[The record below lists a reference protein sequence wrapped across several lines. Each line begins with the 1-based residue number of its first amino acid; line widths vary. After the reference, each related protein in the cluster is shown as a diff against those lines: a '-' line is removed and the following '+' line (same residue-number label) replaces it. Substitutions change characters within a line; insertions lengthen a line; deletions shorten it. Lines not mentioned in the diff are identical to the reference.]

1 MYKIF
6 TSLFVLLVAF
16 VFAVSAYARAPTN
29 AIENSVAELGFRI
42 GPEVQTIVGGD
53 IEKRTW
59 VSKKYI
65 IVPDSDSRSYLVR
78 FRESCAGT
86 ATQRMSPR
94 IVKIRGNVSQYDT
107 FVTRYRTRDLAK
119 CEIRWVYELEP
130 I

>member
-1 MYKIF
+1 MRKIS
-6 TSLFVLLVAF
+6 TGLFVFFIAL
-16 VFAVSAYARAPTN
+16 VFAVSAQAQTPSST
-29 AIENSVAELGFRI
+29 IENRVAELGFRI
-42 GPEVQTIVGGD
+42 GPEINTIVGGD
-53 IEKRTW
+53 IAKRTW
-59 VSKKYI
+59 VNKKNI
-65 IVPDSDSRSYLVR
+65 IVPGSDSRSYLVR

-86 ATQRMSPR
+86 ATKQMVPR

>member
-1 MYKIF
+1 MRRIF
-6 TSLFVLLVAF
+6 TSLFVLLVAS
-16 VFAVSAYARAPTN
+16 VFAVSAHARTPSG
-29 AIENSVAELGFRI
+29 AIENSLAELGFRI
-42 GPEVQTIVGGD
+42 GPEVTTIVGGD

-59 VSKKYI
+59 VSKRYI
-65 IVPDSDSRSYLVR
+65 IVPDSDSRSFLVR

-86 ATQRMSPR
+86 ATKRMIPR

-107 FVTRYRTRDLAK
+107 FVTRYETRDLAK